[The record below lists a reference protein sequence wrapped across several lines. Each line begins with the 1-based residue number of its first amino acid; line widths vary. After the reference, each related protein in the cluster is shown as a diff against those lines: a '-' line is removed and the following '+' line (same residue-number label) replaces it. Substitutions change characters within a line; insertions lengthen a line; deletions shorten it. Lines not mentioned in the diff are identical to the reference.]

1 MAPASPLRIAIV
13 GAGSSGLL
21 LALLLQRQ
29 GHDVSLLERAPG
41 VRSDGCGILLVSAG
55 LEAVLAAGLPQLVAD
70 WRSASQPVRQFVFRN
85 LRGGLIEASE
95 PDQDP
100 QKLPSLLIHRRVVL
114 ESLASTLSPGCF
126 QGGWELRRWCQDGAG
141 VHLEA
146 ADGRRWSG
154 DLLVGADGIFSRVA
168 PGLDPGHRLNYLG
181 DRVWRGVIED
191 DSFCRDGQFIVY
203 TRGRGVY
210 ANVFDLGPD
219 PSGRPLTHW
228 GFFHEEPLPQSR
240 EDQKRLLREPIP
252 EDALKR
258 LPEDVAALMRATPLE
273 RQVAN
278 WSFDLDPLQHL
289 VQGRVALIGDAGHA
303 MSSSQ
308 ARGMTAGLE
317 DAECLARQLA
327 ANHED
332 PQAALRAYERERLP
346 RVHAY
351 QSRSREISNR
361 IGRARRPPAATG
373 SAATGSAA
381 IGSAAIGSATSSSV
395 AATTA

>member
-1 MAPASPLRIAIV
+1 MAPALLLRIAIV

-29 GHDVSLLERAPG
+29 GHAVSLLERAPE
-41 VRSDGCGILLVSAG
+41 VRSDGCGILLVAAG
-55 LEAVLAAGLPQLVAD
+55 LEAVLAAGLPELVAQ
-70 WRSASQPVRQFVFRN
+70 WRAASQPVRTFVFRN
-85 LRGGLIEASE
+85 LRGGLIEASDA
-95 PDQDP
+95 DQDCQRP
-100 QKLPSLLIHRRVVL
+100 PSLLIHRRVVL
-114 ESLASTLSPGCF
+114 ETLACALAPGCL
-126 QGGWELRRWCQDGAG
+126 QTGWELGAWRQDEAG
-141 VHLEA
+141 VELEA
-146 ADGRRWSG
+146 TDGRRWRG
-154 DLLVGADGIFSRVA
+154 DLLIGADGIFSRVA

-228 GFFHEEPLPQSR
+228 GFFHEEPLPPSR
-240 EDQKRLLREPIP
+240 QEQRRLLQEPIP
-252 EDALKR
+252 DEALNR

-278 WSFDLDPLQHL
+278 WSFDLDPLQRL

-317 DAECLARQLA
+317 DGECLARQLA
-327 ANHED
+327 ADREN
-332 PQAALRAYERERLP
+332 PLAALRAYERERLP

-351 QSRSREISNR
+351 QNRSREISNR
-361 IGRARRPPAATG
+361 IGRARRPAAAT
-373 SAATGSAA
+373 A
-381 IGSAAIGSATSSSV
+381 SV
-395 AATTA
+395 APATD